1 MGANQPPPF
10 ENVNL
15 FASDLPLREA
25 MRRAGVDAEALE
37 AFGAD
42 YGSAETMELGRL
54 ANENPPRLRLV
65 EPDGERADRVEF
77 HPAYHALMRKSM
89 AAGLHDSTGDVVGRA
104 ARLYMATQIEAGHIC
119 PLTMTNAAGA
129 ALKAA
134 PEILDAWRPYTTCAQ
149 L

>member
-25 MRRAGVDAEALE
+25 VRGAGVDAGALE

-77 HPAYHALMRKSM
+77 SRLSRADAEKHGGGPA
-89 AAGLHDSTGDVVGRA
+89 
-104 ARLYMATQIEAGHIC
+104 
-119 PLTMTNAAGA
+119 
-129 ALKAA
+129 
-134 PEILDAWRPYTTCAQ
+134 
-149 L
+149 